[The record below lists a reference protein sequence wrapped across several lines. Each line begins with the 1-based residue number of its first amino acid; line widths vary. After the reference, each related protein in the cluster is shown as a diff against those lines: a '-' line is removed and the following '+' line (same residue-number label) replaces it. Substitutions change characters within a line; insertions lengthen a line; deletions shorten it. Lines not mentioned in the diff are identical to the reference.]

1 VAWIFYVNVPIA
13 VLSLILAARLL
24 NPDQGR
30 ANAGKLDWPGVALLS
45 PGLAAVVFGLAET
58 ETSGGL
64 SSPTAWGPIA
74 VGLMLIAW
82 VWQPAR
88 CCA

>member
-30 ANAGKLDWPGVALLS
+30 ANAGKLAGPALRCFHRGS
-45 PGLAAVVFGLAET
+45 PPSCSGWLRPRRAAA
-58 ETSGGL
+58 
-64 SSPTAWGPIA
+64 
-74 VGLMLIAW
+74 
-82 VWQPAR
+82 
-88 CCA
+88 